1 MVGAYS
7 RMSLLSGNRLGRWLR
22 VLQGGWGVHSN
33 MIPGIKLC
41 GRLSRISRPGNLL
54 VNLLCQN
61 LGH

>member
-1 MVGAYS
+1 MLAQS
-7 RMSLLSGNRLGRWLR
+7 IT
-22 VLQGGWGVHSN
+22 QGGWGFSGN